1 MLPTTPTR
9 TYHRSPSRGDP
20 SKNLNSKL
28 QGQNFDIRYLGPNKS
43 SLEAPR
49 KHWKDP
55 SHLFWSSRPKKT
67 LVPSYGHT
75 TVDIPHPI
83 RTAKSS
89 TVGLTQ
95 YCGGG
100 PRGNRECCMF
110 FTLAHLFW
118 SSSPKK
124 TSVPSYGHTTVD
136 IPHPIRTA
144 KSSTVGLT
152 QYCGGGPRGNRECC
166 MFFVVL
172 HTVLHFKHR
181 WAQLVLLWGTTRQP
195 PPGLRPASAHNFAT
209 PCKGF

>member
-110 FTLAHLFW
+110 F
-118 SSSPKK
+118 
-124 TSVPSYGHTTVD
+124 
-136 IPHPIRTA
+136 
-144 KSSTVGLT
+144 
-152 QYCGGGPRGNRECC
+152 
-166 MFFVVL
+166 VVL

-195 PPGLRPASAHNFAT
+195 PPGLRTASAHNFAT